1 MKLFSSHENNPLT
14 HILQGCTF
22 ENHPSRM
29 DNLYRINR
37 AVKTN
42 ILKNLHDKNI
52 YFFCVHSS
60 TGLMLKRNA
69 LVGKVVCFAGGLYP
83 FLEGHGKKLLFPRWL
98 PRDSTASWLNEIPR
112 IRFSDTRSTSDL
124 NQDNGQTAKKSKKN
138 WSIGKGV
145 QVYFQIFRKTPNE
158 HHENENT
165 VTRAGI
171 QRWLFF
177 HVFE

>member
-1 MKLFSSHENNPLT
+1 M
-14 HILQGCTF
+14 I
-22 ENHPSRM
+22 
-29 DNLYRINR
+29 NLYRINL

-69 LVGKVVCFAGGLYP
+69 LVGKVVCFAGGVYP
-83 FLEGHGKKLLFPRWL
+83 FLEGHGKKCYFPDDCRGTRQL
-98 PRDSTASWLNEIPR
+98 HDLTKFQEFDFLTL
-112 IRFSDTRSTSDL
+112 TRSTNSEKI
-124 NQDNGQTAKKSKKN
+124 QKK

-145 QVYFQIFRKTPNE
+145 QVYFQFFRKTPNE